1 MCQKRVTLLNTAFLS
16 PWLVLLMCIKYE
28 DIIYTQLRHKMEKR
42 MITNN
47 PKQRVN
53 IMLDEEQ
60 RVFLNRLA
68 RERQMSMSEIIRE
81 MIDESRRRSQERKL
95 MRIAEELAHSYQT
108 DAELTAFQSLDGE
121 DVV

>member
-1 MCQKRVTLLNTAFLS
+1 
-16 PWLVLLMCIKYE
+16 
-28 DIIYTQLRHKMEKR
+28 